1 MGNFREHGVLL
12 YLDKT
17 LYKAFIKLQADK
29 NLGRS
34 YAGLL
39 PFVEGLYQLGYLSK
53 KEYEKRVRK
62 YSKSLDEME
71 KENEPLTKE
80 QLEKEKKL
88 KDLEK
93 QFSMVIEQWDLHPSL
108 EWRLRWVKKAKEWKD
123 KIPSA
128 KALLDLADKEVV
140 SNE

>member
-29 NLGRS
+29 GLGRS

-53 KEYEKRVRK
+53 KEYEKRVKK

-71 KENEPLTKE
+71 KENKPLTKE

-93 QFSMVIEQWDLHPSL
+93 QFSMVIEQWNLHPSL
-108 EWRLRWVKKAKEWKD
+108 EWRLRWVKQAKEWKD

-140 SNE
+140 PNE